1 MCLTNFRR
9 SSLTFVGMNVAATHS
24 LPMTTTS
31 PLDSPIIYLVS
42 DMLLLV
48 FLLGKKKRVRLVP
61 LFSAT
66 TSNANK

>member
-1 MCLTNFRR
+1 
-9 SSLTFVGMNVAATHS
+9 MNVAATHS

-48 FLLGKKKRVRLVP
+48 FLLGEEKKRVRLAP